1 MRHVRPIRRGSVP
14 GWWPTGGRR
23 SRVRGRCGCV
33 SPRRAA
39 RRQSRAPSFSLVFS
53 GDRVSAWGWGRDRR
67 APGDAVLGLQVDLFA
82 LGAALPHVVAEVD
95 LQGRPGLACGD
106 AYFARRL
113 RAAAQVFGDLAGS
126 PRDHQAAIVVAE
138 RGNGTQPLFQVVAGE
153 LEFNSQN
160 LAGVAEF
167 HDVALHVAGAVELDA
182 RQVGNE
188 ALQAR
193 AVGTGGLSHRRC
205 PFGWVM
211 TTAMRPRPGP

>member
-1 MRHVRPIRRGSVP
+1 MGARWSRP
-14 GWWPTGGRR
+14 RR
-23 SRVRGRCGCV
+23 SD
-33 SPRRAA
+33 
-39 RRQSRAPSFSLVFS
+39 S
-53 GDRVSAWGWGRDRR
+53 GS
-67 APGDAVLGLQVDLFA
+67 GLQVDLLP
-82 LGAALPHVVAEVD
+82 LGAARAHVVTEVD
-95 LQGRPGLACGD
+95 LQGRPGLRRGD
-106 AYFARRL
+106 PDFAGRFRGPP
-113 RAAAQVFGDLAGS
+113 QVLGDLAGS

-138 RGNGTQPLFQVVAGE
+138 RGNGTQTLFQVVAGE

-160 LAGVAEF
+160 FAGVAEF
-167 HDVALHVAGAVELDA
+167 DDVALDVGRAVELDA